1 MKKKIAILGSTGSIG
16 KTTFNIFKKNK
27 NDFEIILLTTNRNV
41 KILLKQAYFFNVK
54 NLIITDKKKFLEI
67 KKKLSKEKIKVY
79 NNFDDLNKIFKNKID
94 YTMSSISG
102 LNGLIPTMR
111 IIRFTKNIAIANKES
126 IICAWNLIKAELVKR
141 KTNFIPVDSE
151 HFSIWSVIDRI
162 PKYKIDKITITASGG
177 PFLNFPLN
185 KFNKISIKSALKH
198 PNWSMGKKISIDS
211 ATMMNKVFEV
221 IEAKNIFDLDYKQLS
236 ILIHPKSYVHTIVK
250 FNNGLTKIL
259 VHDTNMK
266 IPIFNSIYM
275 NENKNLISNKLDLK
289 VLNNLCF
296 DIIDKKRFPAV
307 KILELLPRQIS
318 LFETILVTI
327 NDILVNKFLNNEI
340 KFNDISKY
348 LIKFANNKEYLKF
361 KKMMPKNI
369 DHIIELSKIVSLD
382 INSKVY
388 KV

>member
-1 MKKKIAILGSTGSIG
+1 M
-16 KTTFNIFKKNK
+16 
-27 NDFEIILLTTNRNV
+27 
-41 KILLKQAYFFNVK
+41 
-54 NLIITDKKKFLEI
+54 
-67 KKKLSKEKIKVY
+67 
-79 NNFDDLNKIFKNKID
+79 
-94 YTMSSISG
+94 
-102 LNGLIPTMR
+102 
-111 IIRFTKNIAIANKES
+111 
-126 IICAWNLIKAELVKR
+126 
-141 KTNFIPVDSE
+141 
-151 HFSIWSVIDRI
+151 
-162 PKYKIDKITITASGG
+162 
-177 PFLNFPLN
+177 
-185 KFNKISIKSALKH
+185 
-198 PNWSMGKKISIDS
+198 
-211 ATMMNKVFEV
+211 
-221 IEAKNIFDLDYKQLS
+221 S

>member
-54 NLIITDKKKFLEI
+54 NLIITDKKKFLET
-67 KKKLSKEKIKVY
+67 KKKLSKEKIKVF

-111 IIRFTKNIAIANKES
+111 IIRFTRNIAIANKES

-151 HFSIWSVIDRI
+151 HF
-162 PKYKIDKITITASGG
+162 
-177 PFLNFPLN
+177 PLN

-198 PNWSMGKKISIDS
+198 PNWSMGEKISIDS

-369 DHIIELSKIVSLD
+369 DHIIELSNIVSLN